1 MSLDMDGFRRQTE
14 QASNHVGTVMRAA
27 VQTFAKANSEIVG
40 IGATSATAYASKW
53 TSAITKTVVGIGA
66 GKLAIGAAA
75 VIMAG
80 AIMEA
85 RRQLEEMVEIAE
97 KAGKSNVSAEFFQK
111 FTAEYRKAKVDI
123 GDLESALTNAFQ
135 ATKEKLDQINPVL
148 ERLREF
154 YLGGFFSTG
163 DNAQGLDLFR
173 NAGSQDDKIRAVLV
187 SMTELERIGERLASL
202 DIGEKM
208 FGATFVDRIRQG
220 KTSAQELLATID
232 KMKVEK
238 GDIFSNQV
246 VKETEEIDR
255 RLKIASETLEKN
267 LRPAFDGLADA
278 ANTIKNTWAGIV
290 ELLAKGAAILDR
302 FSRANRYAGDIA
314 ERASLEA
321 QLAADKDNAAA
332 RASAGLAPSAQRQA
346 AERRLAELNAM
357 LSKYDTDKGAAAS
370 FGEFKMSPDSGPP
383 LPPGRPKPY
392 DAPARESGV
401 SRDRFDA
408 SADSI
413 EKRTAALKAETSAID
428 LGTQAREAARV
439 TAELETVAKQAN
451 TLAGVNNGEVTAEQ
465 AERIRQVAAAYG
477 AAALAAE
484 QAKGPLASFAREARN
499 SNRMLQEAAVSGLRG
514 FEDALISIIDRTSTV
529 QEAFKKMAQSIL
541 NDLARIAIRQ
551 AITGPLAG
559 ALGLAFP
566 GRAAGGPVE
575 AGQPYMVGERGPEL
589 FVPRASGRIVPNN
602 VASRGN
608 GGGVV
613 VQITNAPSFSTDM
626 SPAARA
632 QIMSDMERNNS
643 MLRAEIV
650 QDIRAGLSNDSSF
663 LTR

>member
-1 MSLDMDGFRRQTE
+1 
-14 QASNHVGTVMRAA
+14 
-27 VQTFAKANSEIVG
+27 
-40 IGATSATAYASKW
+40 
-53 TSAITKTVVGIGA
+53 
-66 GKLAIGAAA
+66 
-75 VIMAG
+75 
-80 AIMEA
+80 
-85 RRQLEEMVEIAE
+85 
-97 KAGKSNVSAEFFQK
+97 
-111 FTAEYRKAKVDI
+111 
-123 GDLESALTNAFQ
+123 
-135 ATKEKLDQINPVL
+135 
-148 ERLREF
+148 
-154 YLGGFFSTG
+154 
-163 DNAQGLDLFR
+163 
-173 NAGSQDDKIRAVLV
+173 
-187 SMTELERIGERLASL
+187 
-202 DIGEKM
+202 
-208 FGATFVDRIRQG
+208 
-220 KTSAQELLATID
+220 
-232 KMKVEK
+232 
-238 GDIFSNQV
+238 
-246 VKETEEIDR
+246 
-255 RLKIASETLEKN
+255 
-267 LRPAFDGLADA
+267 
-278 ANTIKNTWAGIV
+278 
-290 ELLAKGAAILDR
+290 
-302 FSRANRYAGDIA
+302 
-314 ERASLEA
+314 
-321 QLAADKDNAAA
+321 
-332 RASAGLAPSAQRQA
+332 
-346 AERRLAELNAM
+346 M

-370 FGEFKMSPDSGPP
+370 FGEFKMPPDSGPP

-392 DAPARESGV
+392 DAPARESGA

-451 TLAGVNNGEVTAEQ
+451 TLAGINNGEVTAEQ

-484 QAKGPLASFAREARN
+484 QARGPLASFAREARN
-499 SNRMLQEAAVSGLRG
+499 SNRMLQEAAVSGFRG

-551 AITGPLAG
+551 AITGPIAG

-602 VASRGN
+602 IASRG
-608 GGGVV
+608 GGASVV

-650 QDIRAGLSNDSSF
+650 QDIRAGLSNDSSY